1 MHSGGEKMQN
11 REWRQVKEN
20 SLCTELTLDS
30 TPPAC
35 MHLSPEPWGPVP
47 GAAQTH
53 GKEEEEAHM
62 GDRGPFRAQP
72 RPCPQEAV
80 QGSLPHWNGGP
91 HFPGFREFPHLRH
104 LHEDSGSTVCCH
116 SPQPRAPSAC
126 RPDVLVI
133 FGRRLRTRCLP
144 VPSANSLCKAALIYR
159 KLQPRRLALK

>member
-1 MHSGGEKMQN
+1 MQN
-11 REWRQVKEN
+11 REWRQVNEAGKTHFAP
-20 SLCTELTLDS
+20 SSPWTAPHL
-30 TPPAC
+30 PAC
-35 MHLSPEPWGPVP
+35 TSPQSLGALSL
-47 GAAQTH
+47 
-53 GKEEEEAHM
+53 EEEEAHM

-126 RPDVLVI
+126 RPDALVI